1 MRTQRISAR
10 MNGDS
15 NAKKEWLARM
25 GITTF
30 TMVWKVLN
38 RLSNRPLPAKDHYY
52 IMKFFRLFFRS
63 YSVWISYPNPVVPQT
78 MLHLK
83 VNLCENN
90 QQWFFRLRNRYEL
103 KEMCLIA
110 EGMKE
115 AGVFIDVGSNI
126 GVYALTIAQAVPNK
140 RVIAFEPLQSN
151 YDSLQANIARNGIT
165 NCLTY
170 QKAISNAGE
179 SVRFYVNPIHDGGGS
194 LIPPKVY
201 KTGDVEIN
209 VDHYQEKHPDFHPWV
224 EVDTVDL
231 NEVIHSKS
239 VLKID
244 VEGTEVDVLQSGYDA
259 LRMGLVDLA
268 ILEVKQ
274 ETLDQVLQLMDV
286 LQFDSFLL
294 PDCSPIKTGIR
305 LPWFVKNIVCIRKN
319 TSAHTRFCHSV
330 T

>member
-1 MRTQRISAR
+1 VKKSNTWSNPVDVS
-10 MNGDS
+10 NGM
-15 NAKKEWLARM
+15 KEWIARM
-25 GITTF
+25 GIGTF
-30 TMVWKVLN
+30 TMPWKVLN

-52 IMKFFRLFFRS
+52 IMMLFRLFFRS
-63 YSVWISYPNPVVPQT
+63 YNVWISYPNPLIPER
-78 MLHLK
+78 MLQLR

-90 QQWFFRLRNRYEL
+90 QQWFFRLRQQYEL
-103 KEMCLIA
+103 KEIYLLA

-115 AGVFIDVGSNI
+115 AEVFVDIGSNI
-126 GVYALTIAQAVPNK
+126 GVYALTMAQAFSHK
-140 RVIAFEPLQSN
+140 RVVAFEPLQSN
-151 YDSLQANIARNGIT
+151 CDSLQANITRNGIT

-170 QKAISNAGE
+170 QKAISNAAE

-209 VDHYQEKHPDFHPWV
+209 VDHYQEKHPEFHPWV
-224 EVDTVDL
+224 EVETVHL

-274 ETLDQVLQLMDV
+274 ETLDEVLQLMDV

-294 PDCSPIKTGIR
+294 PDCTPITTGIS
-305 LPWFVKNIVCIRKN
+305 LPWFVKNIVCIRKK
-319 TSAHTRFCHSV
+319 TPAHINFCHSV

>member
-1 MRTQRISAR
+1 

-15 NAKKEWLARM
+15 NAKKEWLARI
-25 GITTF
+25 GIATF
-30 TMVWKVLN
+30 TIAWKVLD

-63 YSVWISYPNPVVPQT
+63 YFVWISYPNPLMPQT

-103 KEMCLIA
+103 KELCLVA
-110 EGMKE
+110 QEMKE
-115 AGVFIDVGSNI
+115 AEVFVDVGSNI

-140 RVIAFEPLQSN
+140 RVVAFEPLESN
-151 YDSLQANIARNGIT
+151 FDSLQANLTRNGIT
-165 NCLTY
+165 NCSTY
-170 QKAISNAGE
+170 QKAISNAGGT
-179 SVRFYVNPIHDGGGS
+179 VRFYVNPIHDGGGS

-209 VDHYQEKHPDFHPWV
+209 VDRYQQKHPEFQPWIEV
-224 EVDTVDL
+224 ETVHL
-231 NEVIHSKS
+231 NDVIHSKS

-244 VEGTEVDVLQSGYDA
+244 VEGTEIDVLQSGYEV

-268 ILEVKQ
+268 VLEVKQ
-274 ETLDQVLQLMDV
+274 ETVDEVLQLMDV

-294 PDCSPIKTGIR
+294 PDCTPITTGIR

-319 TSAHTRFCHSV
+319 TPAHTRFCHSV

>member
-1 MRTQRISAR
+1 

-30 TMVWKVLN
+30 TLVWKVLN

-52 IMKFFRLFFRS
+52 IMKLFRLFFRS

-151 YDSLQANIARNGIT
+151 FDSLKANIARNGIT
-165 NCLTY
+165 NCLAY
-170 QKAISNAGE
+170 QKAISNACG
-179 SVRFYVNPIHDGGGS
+179 SVQFFINPIHDGGGS
-194 LIPPKVY
+194 LIEPKVY
-201 KTGDVEIN
+201 KTGDVE
-209 VDHYQEKHPDFHPWV
+209 VDAERYRQKHPEFRPRIDV
-224 EVDTVDL
+224 ETVPL
-231 NEVIHSKS
+231 SKIIS
-239 VLKID
+239 HRCVLKID
-244 VEGTEVDVLQSGYDA
+244 VEGAEMDVVYSGYEA
-259 LRMGLVDLA
+259 LKAGLVELI
-268 ILEVKQ
+268 ILEVIQ
-274 ETLDQVLQLMDV
+274 ETVDDILQIMDELD
-286 LQFDSFLL
+286 FDSFLL
-294 PDCSPIKTGIR
+294 PEFVQITKGVR
-305 LPWFVKNIVCIRKN
+305 LPWFVKNIVCVKEN
-319 TSAHTRFCHSV
+319 TPTHATICRSLNQKTMTR
-330 T
+330 